1 MQKKKIWFAST
12 ASVGIHVGLL
22 ALLSQA
28 QAMPKPAPS
37 AQPVTIS
44 VTLNTTSVALNSVAK
59 PQQAQLQQQQIV
71 PTPTPTPT
79 PDKPAIVKTSAQTKK
94 PAAKPAKPK
103 ATPKRPAMAKPRD
116 TAPSQTS
123 KSIAE
128 TTSATAATPSK
139 APVASD
145 RPVASAHEHY
155 PARYR
160 GPQPAPNYPRMA
172 RRRGLEG
179 TCVIEVLMD
188 TQGEVITLAL
198 KQSTGHTILDQA
210 APAAV
215 KDWKFIA
222 PTGIAGASKA
232 LVPVRF
238 ALT

>member
-1 MQKKKIWFAST
+1 MQKKQIWLAAT

-28 QAMPKPAPS
+28 QAMPKAAPS

-44 VTLNTTSVALNSVAK
+44 VALNTTANPVAK
-59 PQQAQLQQQQIV
+59 PQQPEFQKSQIAHK
-71 PTPTPTPT
+71 PT
-79 PDKPAIVKTSAQTKK
+79 PDTSAIVKTSTQAKK
-94 PAAKPAKPK
+94 PAAKPAKAKP
-103 ATPKRPAMAKPRD
+103 TPQRPATAKPGYR
-116 TAPSQTS
+116 APSQTS
-123 KSIAE
+123 NTIA
-128 TTSATAATPSK
+128 TTKSATPGK
-139 APVASD
+139 APIASH
-145 RPVASAHEHY
+145 RPLASAHEHY

-160 GPQPAPNYPRMA
+160 GPQPTPNYPRMA

-210 APAAV
+210 ALAAV

-222 PTGIAGASKA
+222 PTGISGASKA

>member
-1 MQKKKIWFAST
+1 MQKKKIWLAAT
-12 ASVGIHVGLL
+12 TSVGIHVGLL

-71 PTPTPTPT
+71 PTPTP
-79 PDKPAIVKTSAQTKK
+79 DKPEK
-94 PAAKPAKPK
+94 AKS
-103 ATPKRPAMAKPRD
+103 TPKRPAMAKPRD

-145 RPVASAHEHY
+145 RPVASAQEHY

-188 TQGEVITLAL
+188 TRGEVITLAL

-210 APAAV
+210 ALAAV

-222 PTGIAGASKA
+222 PTGIAGASKV